1 MEAENQEATGVA
13 SDFRDV
19 PQKVVVIDLFAGI
32 GGLERALELAQVKPW
47 FSVAVESDADCRRCL
62 RRRFPGMEFC
72 SDIKRID
79 REQVK
84 KWLKKIPDANGV
96 IVGGGSP
103 CQGLSKL
110 SVDRRHLEDPR
121 SKLFHNAVAVMKM
134 VKEESKLAGMWC
146 IRFLENVVPDEVDIQ
161 EMSIALEMRPRLV
174 DSKHLSRA
182 RRPRLFWFSVDLI
195 AHEDVEIREHGLF
208 DEVIY
213 GAATEPM
220 ASVLSPGCIWE
231 PGERDSGMRFPTFTR
246 SIPRPRPPKALAGL
260 ASTSEEGRDRWREDS
275 FRYPPIPMRGNT
287 W

>member
-1 MEAENQEATGVA
+1 
-13 SDFRDV
+13 
-19 PQKVVVIDLFAGI
+19 
-32 GGLERALELAQVKPW
+32 
-47 FSVAVESDADCRRCL
+47 
-62 RRRFPGMEFC
+62 MEFC
-72 SDIKRID
+72 SDIERID
-79 REQVK
+79 RKHVK

-182 RRPRLFWFSVDLI
+182 RRPRTVWRTDQLRLWMLVYFHCENHPLVGV
-195 AHEDVEIREHGLF
+195 H
-208 DEVIY
+208 
-213 GAATEPM
+213 
-220 ASVLSPGCIWE
+220 
-231 PGERDSGMRFPTFTR
+231 TF
-246 SIPRPRPPKALAGL
+246 
-260 ASTSEEGRDRWREDS
+260 E
-275 FRYPPIPMRGNT
+275 PIPVCGPARFLCAKIFLYSVHGE
-287 W
+287 